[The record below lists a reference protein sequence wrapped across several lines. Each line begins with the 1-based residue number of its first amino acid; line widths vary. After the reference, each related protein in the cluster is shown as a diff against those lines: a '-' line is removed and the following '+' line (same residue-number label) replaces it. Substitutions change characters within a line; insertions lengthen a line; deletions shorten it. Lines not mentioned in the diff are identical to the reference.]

1 MPEIAF
7 EFYGKLQD
15 ELIDSASKKHRLAI
29 EKNKN
34 KTTVKA
40 VQNSIYFI
48 VTNKANGNETEWT
61 PQQTHDEE
69 IKVETATEILS
80 SIQDQST
87 QEKFKT

>member
-40 VQNSIYFI
+40 VQKKQHLLYCN
-48 VTNKANGNETEWT
+48 
-61 PQQTHDEE
+61 Q
-69 IKVETATEILS
+69 
-80 SIQDQST
+80 
-87 QEKFKT
+87 